1 MTETQTDNLNA
12 EEMFPADSPAE
23 STVPNADD
31 FFEALDRKV
40 NQGILEPEETT
51 ASNVQQLESEITSE
65 MSPQQNDNGEH
76 NWEKRY
82 ADSSNE
88 AKKLNGQLKELE
100 PYVPILNAMK
110 QDPNLISHVR
120 NYFEGGGETPK
131 SVKEQLGLDEDFIFD
146 ADEAVTDNKSNSA
159 KVLQSVIDGAVQ
171 RKLTG
176 FAQNQQKIAETQN
189 AERTFK
195 EQHNMTNEEWNE
207 FVDYSKSRTLTLDDI
222 YYLKNRDNRDKQV
235 ANSTRQEMKDQMQRV
250 RNKPQSVA
258 KAGSQG
264 TPQRSGDDNIFDS
277 ILGIDK
283 ELDSMFG

>member
-1 MTETQTDNLNA
+1 MTETQTDNLKA
-12 EEMFPADSPAE
+12 DDMFPADSPAE

-40 NQGILEPEETT
+40 NEGILEPEETT
-51 ASNVQQLESEITSE
+51 ASNVQQLESEPTSE
-65 MSPQQNDNGEH
+65 ASPQQDANGEH

-176 FAQNQQKIAETQN
+176 FAQNQQRIAETQN
-189 AERTFK
+189 AEAAFK
-195 EQHNMTNEEWNE
+195 QQHNMTNEEWND

-250 RNKPQSVA
+250 RSKPQSAA

-264 TPQRSGDDNIFDS
+264 TPQKSGDDNIFDS

>member
-1 MTETQTDNLNA
+1 MTETTTDNLDIDLSVESP
-12 EEMFPADSPAE
+12 EESASP
-23 STVPNADD
+23 SADD

-51 ASNVQQLESEITSE
+51 ADNVQQSEFQATSE
-65 MSPQQNDNGEH
+65 MSPVEGSDGEH

-82 ADSSNE
+82 SDSSNE
-88 AKKLNGQLKELE
+88 ARKLNTELKELE

-120 NYFEGGGETPK
+120 DYFEGGGKPPK

-146 ADEAVTDNKSNSA
+146 PDEAVSDSDSSSA

-176 FAQNQQKIAETQN
+176 FAQSQQKDADTRN
-189 AERTFK
+189 AEKSFK
-195 EQHNMTNEEWNE
+195 EQHDMSNEEWGE

-222 YYLKNRDNRDKQV
+222 YFLKNRDVRDKQV

-258 KAGSQG
+258 KAGSPG
-264 TPQRSGDDNIFDS
+264 TIAVSEEDQVFDA
-277 ILGIDK
+277 ILGIDS
-283 ELDSMFG
+283 ELESAFG